1 MSKKFYM
8 LVEFPYPSGI
18 GLHLG
23 HAFTFTGG
31 DIYARF
37 QRMQGKEVLFP
48 MGFDAFG
55 LPTENYAIRARRKP
69 QEVTA
74 ENTAAFRRQMDE
86 LGLSF
91 DWSRAFST
99 TDPDYYRW
107 TQWIFVQLYKHG
119 LAHKQEMP
127 INWCPSCKV
136 GLANEE
142 VVDGHC
148 ERCGA
153 ETTRRMIN
161 QWVVKITAYAER
173 LLSGLDQTEFIDK
186 VKAAQVDWI
195 RKSEGARIP
204 FVVGGI
210 PEPLDIFTTRPDT
223 LWGCTFLV
231 LAPEHPLVIKVL
243 ENAAVAEYVRL
254 CQKKSDR
261 ERGEIHQEV
270 SGVFSGLT
278 AIHPATGE
286 HLPVWIADFV
296 LPSYGSGAIMA
307 VPAHDQRDFRF
318 ARQYG
323 LPVRVVVEPEGDWDF
338 AAQAYEAHEGSMV
351 ASGPLDGLS
360 PHEAVQKAIQ
370 WLEANGLGSR
380 SVSYHL
386 RDWIFSRQH
395 YWGEPI
401 PMVLCPRDGW
411 VPVPEDQLPV
421 VLPEVDRYEP
431 TDTGESPLAKIK
443 EWVNT
448 TCPVCGGQARRETD
462 TMPNWAGSD
471 WYFLRY
477 CDPHNDKALADIDR
491 LRYWLPVDLYVGG
504 DEHNNLHLLYSRF
517 IYQFLH
523 DIGAVPAEIPE
534 PYRKRLSHGV
544 VLGENG
550 RRMAKTRGGVVQDE
564 YVRKYGADT
573 LRAYLMFM
581 GPYDAT
587 LVWNENSLM
596 GVKRFLDRFERFFD
610 EMLHK
615 NQGGDRRARV
625 LVNSLAKQVGE
636 DIAAFK
642 FNTAIAK
649 MMEALNTLNLESST
663 AGRDELAILAKI
675 LAPVAPFTAERC
687 WKKKMDAA
695 SSVHAQRWP
704 VFDASLEE
712 DKTLIVAIQVNGK
725 LRGTL
730 NIEPGASQD
739 EVALAARQ
747 VESVERHL
755 AEKTIRRIIY
765 APGRTINF
773 VVD

>member
-1 MSKKFYM
+1 MPEKFYM

-37 QRMQGKEVLFP
+37 QRMQGKDVLFP

-55 LPTENYAIRARRKP
+55 LPTENFAIRTRRKP
-69 QEVTA
+69 QDVTA
-74 ENTAAFRRQMDE
+74 ENTATFRRQMDE

-99 TDPDYYRW
+99 TDPEYYRW
-107 TQWIFVQLYKHG
+107 TQWIFIQLYKHG

-142 VVDGHC
+142 VVDGRC
-148 ERCGA
+148 ERCGT
-153 ETTRRMIN
+153 EVTRRMIN
-161 QWVVKITAYAER
+161 QWVVRITAYAER
-173 LLSGLDQTEFIDK
+173 LLSGLDQTDFIDK
-186 VKAAQVDWI
+186 VKAAQVNWI
-195 RKSEGARIP
+195 GKSEGARIR
-204 FVVGGI
+204 FQVEGI
-210 PEPLDIFTTRPDT
+210 SEPLEVFTTRPDT

-231 LAPEHPLVIKVL
+231 LAPEHPLVAGVQ
-243 ENAAVAEYVRL
+243 ADPAVTEYLRQS
-254 CQKKSDR
+254 QKKSDL
-261 ERGEIHQEV
+261 ERGELNREM
-270 SGVFSGLT
+270 SGVDSGLT
-278 AIHPATGE
+278 AIHPATSE
-286 HLPVWIADFV
+286 HLPVWISDFV
-296 LPSYGSGAIMA
+296 LPGYGSGAIMA

-323 LPVRVVVEPEGDWDF
+323 LPVRVVVEPESDWDF
-338 AAQAYEAHEGSMV
+338 EVQAYESSGGHMV
-351 ASGPLDGLS
+351 NSGPLDGLA
-360 PHEAVQKAIQ
+360 PAAAIETAIH
-370 WLEANGLGSR
+370 WLETNDLGRR
-380 SVSYHL
+380 STSYHL

-401 PMVLCPRDGW
+401 PMVYCPKDGW

-421 VLPEVDRYEP
+421 VLPEVDHYEP
-431 TDTGESPLAKIK
+431 TDTGESPLAAIG

-448 TCPVCGGQARRETD
+448 TCPVCGEPARRETD

-471 WYFLRY
+471 WYFLRF
-477 CDPHNDKALADIDR
+477 CDPHNDHALADIDR
-491 LRYWLPVDLYVGG
+491 LRYWMPVDLYVGG
-504 DEHNNLHLLYSRF
+504 DEHNTLHLLYSRF

-523 DIGAVPAEIPE
+523 EIGAVPSEIPE
-534 PYRKRLSHGV
+534 PYKKRLSHGV
-544 VLGENG
+544 VLGVDG

-581 GPYDAT
+581 GPFDAT
-587 LVWNENSLM
+587 LAWNEHSLM
-596 GVKRFLDRFERFFD
+596 GVKRFLDRFERYFD
-610 EMLHK
+610 EMLQK
-615 NQGGDRRARV
+615 NQGGDQRARV
-625 LVNSLAKQVGE
+625 LVNNLAKQVGE
-636 DIAAFK
+636 DIATFK

-649 MMEALNTLNLESST
+649 MMEALNTLNLERLA

-687 WKKKMDAA
+687 WRKLDAA

-704 VFDASLEE
+704 AFDTSLET
-712 DKTLIVAIQVNGK
+712 DKTVVVAIQVNGK

-730 NIEPGASQD
+730 NVEPGASQD

-755 AEKTIRRIIY
+755 VEKTIRRVIY